1 MSEADLQRLYE
12 SINLA
17 GKLIILEDLERARI
31 DIIELLGYVNSLV
44 EQDRV
49 KVLLV
54 ANEQEIIKYDEK
66 KIIEKDSKGKDEFK
80 TIRVL
85 SEKSQRYL
93 IEKEKSISDTIY
105 YFGDIKGAIEN
116 IIVSYNNPIFNL
128 LIEEKDIFGECA
140 IASEIYNYIMQDKN
154 IKM

>member
-1 MSEADLQRLYE
+1 M
-12 SINLA
+12 N
-17 GKLIILEDLERARI
+17 K
-31 DIIELLGYVNSLV
+31 
-44 EQDRV
+44 
-49 KVLLV
+49 K
-54 ANEQEIIKYDEK
+54 IIKYDEK

-154 IKM
+154 IKCENLRSFILCLPKNSRYFYIGCQ